1 LEAERMKLIANNLVS
16 ELIRLL
22 PVIINSVPPDRSL
35 RVANAIR
42 ITKNILKRLNNLKD
56 LENESN

>member
-1 LEAERMKLIANNLVS
+1 MKLIANNLVS